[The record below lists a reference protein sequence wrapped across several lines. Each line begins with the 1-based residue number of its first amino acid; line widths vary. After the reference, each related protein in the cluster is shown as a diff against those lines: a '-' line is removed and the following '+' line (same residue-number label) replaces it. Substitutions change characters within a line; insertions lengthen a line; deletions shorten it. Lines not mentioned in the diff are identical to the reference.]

1 MKPKLKEHHFLSL
14 NYIMKK
20 KKKKKYIKL
29 CYINIIL
36 SFFRIKFLYIFFP
49 LEVSVILCPLN

>member
-14 NYIMKK
+14 NYIM

-36 SFFRIKFLYIFFP
+36 SFFRIKFLYIFFS